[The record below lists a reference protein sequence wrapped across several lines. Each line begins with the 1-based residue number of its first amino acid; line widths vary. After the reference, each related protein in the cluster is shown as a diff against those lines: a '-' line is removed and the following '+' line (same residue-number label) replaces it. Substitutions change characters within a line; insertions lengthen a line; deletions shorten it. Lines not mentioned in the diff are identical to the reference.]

1 MKNGGASDSAEFKRQ
16 PLTCPAILRDD
27 LTCRKYQ
34 NIIMESRLMPSP
46 REAAVLDTEEL
57 RASFLLEELFT
68 AGEISLVYTDLDRAI
83 VGSAIPTGE
92 TLVLNTDDALKA
104 DFFCQRR
111 EIGIL
116 NFGSPGT
123 ITVDGTAY
131 QIGAHDCLY
140 IGRGSR
146 EISFASA
153 TAADPAV
160 FYLVSYPAHA
170 AHPTTHATRADANR
184 VELGSNDECNERTIF
199 QYIHENGI
207 KSCQLVLGFTEFKPG
222 SVWNTMPCH
231 THDRRSEVYCYFDV
245 PAAHRVLHMM
255 GQPQETRPLWV
266 ADRQVVLSPP
276 WSIHTGCGTASY
288 RFCWAMGG
296 ENQAFTDMDRV
307 EIAELR

>member
-1 MKNGGASDSAEFKRQ
+1 
-16 PLTCPAILRDD
+16 
-27 LTCRKYQ
+27 
-34 NIIMESRLMPSP
+34 MPSP
-46 REAAVLDTEEL
+46 RETAVLDTAEL
-57 RASFLLEELFT
+57 RASFLLDGLFASGELN
-68 AGEISLVYTDLDRAI
+68 LVYTDLDRAV
-83 VGSAIPTGE
+83 VGSAIPTGGALE
-92 TLVLNTDDALKA
+92 LGNDDALKA

-111 EIGIL
+111 ELGIL
-116 NFGSPGT
+116 NLGDAGSV
-123 ITVDGTAY
+123 TVDGTVHEM
-131 QIGAHDCLY
+131 GRHDCLY

-146 EISFASA
+146 EITFTSA
-153 TAADPAV
+153 TEESPAV
-160 FYLVSYPAHA
+160 FYLVSYPAHTT
-170 AHPTTHATRADANR
+170 HPTVKATRADANR

-199 QYIHENGI
+199 QYIHEAGI
-207 KSCQLVLGFTEFKPG
+207 KSCQLVMGFTEFKPG
-222 SVWNTMPCH
+222 SIWNTMPCH

>member
-1 MKNGGASDSAEFKRQ
+1 
-16 PLTCPAILRDD
+16 
-27 LTCRKYQ
+27 
-34 NIIMESRLMPSP
+34 MENRLMPSS
-46 REAAVLDTEEL
+46 RETAVLDTDEL
-57 RASFLLEELFT
+57 RAAFLLEELF
-68 AGEISLVYTDLDRAI
+68 APEEIRLTYTDLDRAV
-83 VGSAIPTGE
+83 VGSAIPTNGV
-92 TLVLNTDDALKA
+92 LVLGNDDALKS

-111 EIGIL
+111 ELGIL
-116 NFGSPGT
+116 NLGSAGQVG
-123 ITVDGTAY
+123 VDGTIY
-131 QIGAHDCLY
+131 EMGAHDCLY

-146 EISFASA
+146 EISFHSA
-153 TAADPAV
+153 AAESPAA

-170 AHPTTHATRADANR
+170 SHPTTKATRADATR
-184 VELGSNDECNERTIF
+184 VELGSRDEANERTIF

-207 KSCQLVLGFTEFKPG
+207 KSCQLVMGFTEFKTG
-222 SVWNTMPCH
+222 SIWNTMPCH

-255 GQPQETRPLWV
+255 GEPQETRALWV

-276 WSIHTGCGTASY
+276 WSIHCGCGTASY

>member
-1 MKNGGASDSAEFKRQ
+1 
-16 PLTCPAILRDD
+16 
-27 LTCRKYQ
+27 
-34 NIIMESRLMPSP
+34 METRLMPSP
-46 REAAVLDTEEL
+46 RETAVLDTQEL
-57 RASFLLEELFT
+57 RAAFLLDELFFT
-68 AGEISLVYTDLDRAI
+68 GEVNLIYTDLDRAI
-83 VGSAIPTGE
+83 VGSVIPTEG
-92 TLVLNTDDALKA
+92 TLVLGNDDALKA

-111 EIGIL
+111 EVGLL
-116 NFGSPGT
+116 NLGAAGSVD
-123 ITVDGTAY
+123 VDGTVY
-131 QIGAHDCLY
+131 EIDKHDCLY
-140 IGRGSR
+140 IGRGSK
-146 EISFASA
+146 EISFSSTDAG
-153 TAADPAV
+153 DPAV

-170 AHPTTHATRADANR
+170 GYPTTKATRADANR
-184 VELGSNDECNERTIF
+184 VELGSKDECNERTIF

-222 SVWNTMPCH
+222 SIWNTMPCH

-276 WSIHTGCGTASY
+276 WSVHTGCGTASY

-307 EIAELR
+307 EIADLR

>member
-1 MKNGGASDSAEFKRQ
+1 
-16 PLTCPAILRDD
+16 
-27 LTCRKYQ
+27 
-34 NIIMESRLMPSP
+34 MPSP
-46 REAAVLDTEEL
+46 REASILDTDEL
-57 RASFLLEELFT
+57 RAAFLVENLF
-68 AGEISLVYTDLDRAI
+68 APGEICLIHTDLDRAI
-83 VGSAIPTGE
+83 VGSAIPTSGPLILG
-92 TLVLNTDDALKA
+92 THAALKA

-111 EIGIL
+111 ELGIL
-116 NFGSPGT
+116 NLGADGT
-123 ITVDGTAY
+123 VTVDGSTYALA
-131 QIGAHDCLY
+131 AHDCLY

-146 EISFASA
+146 EISFTSVSGE
-153 TAADPAV
+153 TPAV

-170 AHPTTHATRADANR
+170 TYPTAKATRADANR
-184 VELGSNDECNERTIF
+184 VELGSKDECNERTIL

-255 GQPQETRPLWV
+255 GEPQETRPLWV

-276 WSIHTGCGTASY
+276 WSIHCGCGTASY